1 MSGKKKW
8 HGDWIRPETRV
19 PENERPVLLSPK
31 GFCTIAAVGCYRNG
45 EFYLH
50 SPVLDRHYSIKVDGW
65 MELPMTIST
74 EMTAEIIEKM
84 GARE

>member
-8 HGDWIRPETRV
+8 H
-19 PENERPVLLSPK
+19 
-31 GFCTIAAVGCYRNG
+31 IAAVGCYRNG
-45 EFYLH
+45 KFYLH

-84 GARE
+84 GARERNESKNNENSGNSNYQ